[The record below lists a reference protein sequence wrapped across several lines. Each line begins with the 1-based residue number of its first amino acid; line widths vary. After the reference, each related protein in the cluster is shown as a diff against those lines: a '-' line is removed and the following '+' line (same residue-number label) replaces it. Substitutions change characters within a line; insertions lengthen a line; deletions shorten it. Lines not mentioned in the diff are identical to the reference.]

1 MKIIKFLALGFYF
14 VLFNAFSETY
24 EVGDGAQ
31 YNLQFKNQNVKLS
44 IYIADKDSDSL
55 SVEYHFGKSGIFA
68 LDMWQQYKLNVS
80 PKGVTV
86 EKGFIKVSPVNPP
99 EIMEKEHFFNAQG
112 LQLPSFLFS
121 KEKNIQK
128 YFINKEIIELA
139 GASLRTS
146 HYQKEQD
153 GHVVDFWISEEVKPV
168 GLVKLISKSKKQK
181 FNNYQIEITNL
192 LKNVAA
198 AIDPSQAMKMSSDTK
213 MKLDASQKM
222 SGAK

>member
-1 MKIIKFLALGFYF
+1 M
-14 VLFNAFSETY
+14 
-24 EVGDGAQ
+24 
-31 YNLQFKNQNVKLS
+31 
-44 IYIADKDSDSL
+44 
-55 SVEYHFGKSGIFA
+55 
-68 LDMWQQYKLNVS
+68 
-80 PKGVTV
+80 
-86 EKGFIKVSPVNPP
+86 
-99 EIMEKEHFFNAQG
+99 
-112 LQLPSFLFS
+112 
-121 KEKNIQK
+121 
-128 YFINKEIIELA
+128 A